1 MLARLPFAAFLFTA
15 IILTA
20 PGRFVHA
27 ADAPSTQPSND
38 VSGTWK
44 WSAPGPGG
52 DIDFVLKLKQD
63 GDKLTG
69 TMSGF
74 NGDESPIADGKIQD
88 GQVTFK
94 VVRDFNGNQITTKY
108 TATFANGELKGKSET
123 IFAQD
128 FDGKARRAMNL
139 GEADDLPKQPS
150 YTSVPRAR

>member
-1 MLARLPFAAFLFTA
+1 MLVSNLEVFMLARLPFAAFLLTA
-15 IILTA
+15 IVFTA

-44 WSAPGPGG
+44 WTVPGPGG
-52 DIDFVLKLKQD
+52 DLDVVLKLKQD

-128 FDGKARRAMNL
+128 FDGKRD
-139 GEADDLPKQPS
+139 GQ
-150 YTSVPRAR
+150 

>member
-1 MLARLPFAAFLFTA
+1 MLARLPFAALLLTA
-15 IILTA
+15 IMLTA
-20 PGRFVHA
+20 PGRSVQA

-38 VSGTWK
+38 VTGTWK
-44 WSAPGPGG
+44 WTAPGPGG

-69 TMSGF
+69 SISGF

-88 GQVTFK
+88 GQITFK

-108 TATFANGELKGKSET
+108 TATFADGTLKGKSET

-128 FDGKARRAMNL
+128 FEGKRDA
-139 GEADDLPKQPS
+139 Q
-150 YTSVPRAR
+150 